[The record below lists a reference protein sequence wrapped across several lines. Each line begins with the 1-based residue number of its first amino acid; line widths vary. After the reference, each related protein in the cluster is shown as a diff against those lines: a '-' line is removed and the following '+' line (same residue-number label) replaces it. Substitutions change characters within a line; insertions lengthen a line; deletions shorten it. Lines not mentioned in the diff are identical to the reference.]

1 MLQTALR
8 THTCG
13 QLRAKDAGGTVAI
26 AGWVQSWRDHGG
38 LLFVDV
44 RDRYGITQVVIDPE
58 GPNEIGAIGEKLR
71 AEFVV
76 RVEGT
81 VRPRPEGNVN
91 PDRATGE
98 IEVKAERVEILGES
112 APLPLEIEDDLEV
125 SDDLRLKYRYLDLRR
140 PRMQQTL
147 VFRHKV
153 FLAIR
158 NHLDREQFVEVETP
172 MLTRSTPEGARDYL
186 VPSRIKKGKFYALP
200 QSPQL
205 FKQILMLSGYDR
217 YAQIVRCFR
226 DEDLRAN
233 RQPEFTQLDIE
244 MAFVEEDDVFAVIEG
259 LCRAVVQAVL
269 GRDVSLP
276 FPRLTYHEAI
286 RRYGLDKPDLR
297 FGLPLADVSD
307 IVADSEF
314 KVFSGTVEKGGVVK
328 GLRIPQG
335 GGTSRKEIDGL
346 EAFVK
351 EYGARGLA
359 WFKLQPEGAAGGISK
374 FLSPAEQ
381 RDIRER
387 LEADE
392 GDLLVFLADRPSVVN
407 QALGELR
414 RRVGKKLELVDSGEL
429 NFCWVTDFPLFEED
443 EDTGGL
449 HPCHHPFTSPR
460 AEDLERLETEPKA
473 VRARAYDLILNGEE
487 LGGGSIRIHQPD
499 VQKRVFAALGI
510 DDRRAE
516 ERFGFFMEAL
526 RYGTP
531 PHGGIALGLDRLVM
545 LLRDL
550 ESIRDVIA
558 FPKTATATCL
568 MTGSPARVDADQLE
582 ELGLELKASPGDD
595 SSQGSGRRDEG

>member
-1 MLQTALR
+1 MLETAMR

-13 QLRAKDAGGTVAI
+13 QLRAKDVGRRVTL

-58 GPNEIGAIGEKLR
+58 GPNRIGTIGERLR

-76 RVEGT
+76 QVTGT

-91 PDRATGE
+91 PDRSTGE
-98 IEVKAERVEILGES
+98 IEVKAEQLEILGES
-112 APLPLEIEDDLEV
+112 APLPLEIEDELQV
-125 SDDLRLKYRYLDLRR
+125 SEDLRLKYRYLDLRR

-153 FLAIR
+153 FLALR
-158 NHLDREQFVEVETP
+158 NHLDRERFVEVETP

-217 YAQIVRCFR
+217 YAQIVKCFR

-233 RQPEFTQLDIE
+233 RQPEFTQLDVE
-244 MAFVEEDDVFAVIEG
+244 MAFVQEDDVFTVIEG
-259 LCRAVVQAVL
+259 LCRAVIQEVL
-269 GRDVSLP
+269 GRDVGVP
-276 FPRLTYHEAI
+276 FPRLTFHEAI
-286 RRYGLDKPDLR
+286 GRYGLDKPDLR
-297 FGLPLADVSD
+297 FGLPLTDVSD
-307 IVADSEF
+307 LVGGSEF
-314 KVFSGTVEKGGVVK
+314 KVFSGTIERNGIVK
-328 GLRIPQG
+328 GLRVPQG
-335 GGTSRKEIDGL
+335 SGLSRKEIDGL

-359 WFKLQPEGAAGGISK
+359 WFKVQSAGATGGIAK
-374 FLSPAEQ
+374 FLSPVEQ
-381 RDIRER
+381 SGICER
-387 LEADE
+387 LEAVE

-407 QALGELR
+407 QGLGELR
-414 RRVGKKLELVDSGEL
+414 RMIGKKLELVDPGEL

-443 EDTGGL
+443 EDTGEL

-460 AEDLERLETEPKA
+460 AEDLERLETDPKA

-487 LGGGSIRIHQPD
+487 LGGGSIRIHRPE
-499 VQKRVFAALGI
+499 VQKRIFTALGI
-510 DDRRAE
+510 TDRRAE
-516 ERFGFFMEAL
+516 ERFGFFLEAL

-531 PHGGIALGLDRLVM
+531 PHGGIALGLDRFVM

-568 MTGSPARVDADQLE
+568 MTGSPAPVDAEQLD
-582 ELGLELKASPGDD
+582 ELGLRLKEP
-595 SSQGSGRRDEG
+595 SGEE